1 MDTPRLRLLWSFARP
16 HKRALAVG
24 LVLALLGSATG
35 LATPMVTKWVL
46 DSLGSSGSLA
56 GPILALLGLMV
67 AGALIFLVQWILL
80 GTVGERVVLRARE
93 TMVRRFFGATVP
105 AVTGRPA
112 GELVTRVTSDTVLL
126 REAASSSVIGLVNG
140 AVMLVGTLVLMSVLD
155 LVLLATTVGSVIVV
169 IILFALLMPA
179 IAKEQEKA
187 QERVGRL
194 GGVLEGALLA
204 IRTVKAS
211 RAEARQSDRILV
223 DAQAAADHGVR
234 AVRREAVAWVVAWT
248 GIQMAIVLILGLGA
262 WRVSDGLLEVSSLI
276 AFLLYAFQLM
286 EPITE
291 LSQNMT
297 ALQSGIAAAGRIR
310 EMDALEIEVDREP
323 SGGAGLVVAGAAGG
337 EVAAGGA
344 GLVVAGAAGGEVAAG
359 GGGLV
364 VAGAAG
370 REVAADGGGL
380 VVAGPAGGEVAG
392 GGVARSAVAGPVL
405 ELRGV
410 TAGYGG
416 EPALR
421 DVSLAIPRR
430 GHTAIVGPSGAGK
443 TTLLS
448 LVMRFLEPS
457 AGTVSLDGRPYAE
470 QTYSAVRARLA
481 YVEQETP
488 IVPGTIRDNLLFT
501 HPNATEA
508 ELRRT
513 LDEVRLTDKIDSLD
527 DGLDTPLT
535 SSSVSGGQRQR
546 IALARAIL
554 RTPDVLLLDEA
565 TAQVDGLTENAIH
578 DCIRRRASEGAV
590 ITVAHRLSTVI
601 DADTIVVLEEGRI
614 RAKGTH
620 AHLLATDTLYRELV
634 EALRIANETEP
645 ATL

>member
-1 MDTPRLRLLWSFARP
+1 MDTPRLKVLWSFARP
-16 HKRALAVG
+16 HKGALAVG

-46 DSLGSSGSLA
+46 DSLGSSGSMW
-56 GPILALLGLMV
+56 GPILALLGLAV

-80 GTVGERVVLRARE
+80 GKVGERVVLRARE
-93 TMVRRFFGATVP
+93 SMVVRYLRATVP
-105 AVTGRPA
+105 AVTKRPT
-112 GELVTRVTSDTVLL
+112 GELVTRVTSDTTLL
-126 REAASSSVIGLVNG
+126 REAASSSVIGLING
-140 AVMLVGTLVLMSVLD
+140 VVMLVGTLVLMGVLD
-155 LVLLATTVGSVIVV
+155 TVLLLTTVGAVVVV

-179 IAKEQEKA
+179 IAREKEKA
-187 QERVGRL
+187 QDRVGRL
-194 GGVLEGALLA
+194 GGVLEGALRA

-211 RAEARQSDRILV
+211 RAEDRQAERIMV
-223 DAQAAADHGVR
+223 DARGAADHGVR

-248 GIQMAIVLILGLGA
+248 GIQLAIMLILGLGA
-262 WRVSDGLLEVSSLI
+262 WRVSEGLLEVSGLV

-297 ALQSGIAAAGRIR
+297 ALQSGIVAAGRIR
-310 EMDALEIEVDREP
+310 EVDALDAEVDSVSDAVP
-323 SGGAGLVVAGAAGG
+323 VGKAGH
-337 EVAAGGA
+337 
-344 GLVVAGAAGGEVAAG
+344 
-359 GGGLV
+359 
-364 VAGAAG
+364 
-370 REVAADGGGL
+370 DG
-380 VVAGPAGGEVAG
+380 
-392 GGVARSAVAGPVL
+392 GPVL

-416 EPALR
+416 EPAVR

-430 GHTAIVGPSGAGK
+430 GHVAIVGPSGAGK

-448 LVMRFLEPS
+448 LIMRFLDPS
-457 AGTVSLDGRPYAE
+457 DGALLLDGRPYAE
-470 QTYSAVRARLA
+470 RTYSAVRARLA

-488 IVPGTIRDNLLFT
+488 IVPGTIRENLLFT
-501 HPNATEA
+501 HPDATED

-513 LDEVRLTDKIDSLD
+513 LAEVRLADKVDSLD
-527 DGLDTPLT
+527 DGLDTPL
-535 SSSVSGGQRQR
+535 SSTSVSGGERQR

-578 DCIRRRASEGAV
+578 DCIRRRAAGGAV

-601 DADTIVVLEEGRI
+601 DADTIVLMEGGRI
-614 RAKGTH
+614 RASGRH
-620 AHLLATDTLYRELV
+620 EHLLATDTLYRELV
-634 EALRIANETEP
+634 EALRIAGETEP
-645 ATL
+645 AAL